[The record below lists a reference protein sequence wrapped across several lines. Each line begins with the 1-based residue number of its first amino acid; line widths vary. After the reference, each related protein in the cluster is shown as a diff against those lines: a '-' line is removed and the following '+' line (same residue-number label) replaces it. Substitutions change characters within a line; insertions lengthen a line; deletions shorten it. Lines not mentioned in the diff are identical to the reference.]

1 MKKRFFFIIVFLI
14 FILLYVTNI
23 TQIPERIIVLEG
35 ENVQIKT
42 LLGISLKPKQ
52 KDIIQTWQ
60 QGNIENQK
68 YQISLL
74 GKINVKEVSVTSL
87 PTVKVIPIGKLIR
100 FKIIY
105 KWSISDRIYRN
116 YKYK

>member
-14 FILLYVTNI
+14 LILLYVTNI
-23 TQIPERIIVLEG
+23 TQIPERIIILQG
-35 ENVQIKT
+35 ENIQVKT
-42 LLGISLKPKQ
+42 LLGVSLKPKQ

-68 YQISLL
+68 FQISLL

-87 PTVKVIPIGKLIR
+87 QAVKVIPMGKLIR
-100 FKIIY
+100 PKVIY
-105 KWSISDRIYRN
+105 KWSISDRIY
-116 YKYK
+116 